1 MTSTSDPTDPR
12 GDRRVHPIVERL
24 GAYAWRLI
32 AIGIVAWAVLHLL
45 DQLRLVV
52 FPVAVATLLTVV
64 LSAPAQWLRDRGAR
78 PLVATWAVFGGFIV
92 VLVAAGF
99 LIIPSMIDEFG
110 DVGPAV
116 TDAYDDVE
124 EWVLE
129 DSPFDVD
136 QQRLEE
142 LQEQAGDAIR
152 RAASGSGAVVVQGA
166 VLALEVVAAIVLA
179 LVLTFFFVKDGPR
192 FQEWGLRRVPAAR
205 HDVVRR
211 MAARAWTTLGGYLR
225 GSALLGVVEGI
236 IIGVT
241 LWIVGASLVIPVAV
255 ITFAAAFVP
264 LVGAVVAGI
273 VAVAVTLATVG
284 PGAALIV
291 GIVAIVVQ
299 QLDNDLLAPFI
310 FGKALDLHPVAI
322 LLVIA
327 SGATLAGLMGTFLA
341 VPTAAVIIN
350 VLAELREDDGG
361 LLPEAADAE
370 GSPSP

>member
-32 AIGIVAWAVLHLL
+32 AIGIVGWAVLHLL
-45 DQLRLVV
+45 DSLRLVV
-52 FPVAVATLLTVV
+52 FPVVVATLLTVV
-64 LSAPAQWLRDRGAR
+64 LSAPAQWLRNRGVR
-78 PLVATWAVFGGFIV
+78 PLLATWAVFGGFLLV
-92 VLVAAGF
+92 VAAAGF

-124 EWVLE
+124 EWIIE

-136 QQRLEE
+136 QRRLEE

-152 RAASGSGAVVVQGA
+152 RAASGSGAVVVHGA
-166 VLALEVVAAIVLA
+166 VVALEVVAAIVLA
-179 LVLTFFFVKDGPR
+179 LVLTFFFVKDGPK
-192 FQEWGLRRVPAAR
+192 FQEFGLRRVPAER

-211 MAARAWTTLGGYLR
+211 MAARAWATLGGYLR
-225 GSALLGVVEGI
+225 GSALLGVVEAI

-241 LWIVGASLVIPVAV
+241 LWIVGAALVIPVAV

-291 GIVAIVVQ
+291 AIVAIVVQ

-361 LLPEAADAE
+361 LLPEAVDAE
-370 GSPSP
+370 GSPPP